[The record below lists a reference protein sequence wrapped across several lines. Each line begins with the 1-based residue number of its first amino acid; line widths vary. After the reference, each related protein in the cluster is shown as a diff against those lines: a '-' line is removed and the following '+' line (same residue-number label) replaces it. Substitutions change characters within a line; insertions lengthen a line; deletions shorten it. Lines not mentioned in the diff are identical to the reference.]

1 MISNS
6 GKTDFIL
13 LIEEYL
19 YNANLIQSYLTI
31 EKETSVSLFNYNK
44 ELSFL
49 RKLIIDGLWDECIKF
64 LKPLQNQNNF
74 DLKEAMYQI
83 KLEKF
88 VESMENDNNYDQNDF
103 EKQLSEIKALCSK
116 EKFASI
122 IKLLQPKSLKDN
134 KEYKNWTPLSGRHNC
149 FMKIRE
155 LLNGVFPINNESEI
169 KIKNN
174 VLEKTLL
181 KLCGEEK
188 VNQGEMIKHIN
199 NFLKNNNN
207 VMSPKEEKE
216 TKKVSNKNI
225 ASNNNITKSKEPL
238 RPISKTKQSTNNNIA
253 MVNQTNNILEP
264 SIPPLTITAI
274 NPPSNV
280 SSEPYD
286 PSSFYLGALLVDPQ
300 AIRTSCFNPKADHI
314 AIGTNSRSLKIYDLS
329 PITKLFSSNTNSTQI
344 VSPSLPL
351 LFEKENHH
359 QGSIYTLDWSSD
371 GELIASG
378 SNDKIIKIIVS
389 PDANSTN
396 ILEMIIPGHKGT
408 VRSVLF
414 NPEDKLTLFSGGTVD
429 TNIFL
434 WDTESGKQKGTLLG
448 HSSDIH
454 SIKSCLI
461 PSVHL
466 IGSCEKN
473 NIVNFWDIRT
483 NQIQNTISIKKHS
496 SANDLSFSTSL
507 VAVAHIDGYISII
520 DYLTKAVIKEIKVSD
535 SEVRSVNFSQNGK
548 YLLCGGFE
556 HKIRIYDVC
565 NDFNQI
571 KVLEHEDRVVSCKW
585 HHQLP
590 IISSTSADKTAR
602 VWIPKI
608 Y

>member
-1 MISNS
+1 MNSNCW
-6 GKTDFIL
+6 KTELIL

-31 EKETSVSLFNYNK
+31 EKETSVSLFSYSK
-44 ELSFL
+44 ELSFI

-64 LKPLQNQNNF
+64 LKPLQYQNNF
-74 DLKEAMYQI
+74 DIKEAMYQL

-88 VESMENDNNYDQNDF
+88 IESMENENNYDQNDF
-103 EKQLSEIKALCSK
+103 ERQLSEIKVLCSK
-116 EKFASI
+116 ETFASI
-122 IKLLQPKSLKDN
+122 IKMLQQKSFKDN

-155 LLNGVFPINNESEI
+155 LLNGIFPMKDSEI

-174 VLEKTLL
+174 ILEKTLL

-188 VNQGEMIKHIN
+188 VNQGEIFKQIN
-199 NFLKNNNN
+199 HFLINKQNAFIQ
-207 VMSPKEEKE
+207 KEEKE
-216 TKKVSNKNI
+216 TKKSTNKTNT
-225 ASNNNITKSKEPL
+225 SSQLKTKEPL
-238 RPISKTKQSTNNNIA
+238 RPISKTKQSTNIN
-253 MVNQTNNILEP
+253 NNILEP

-274 NPPSNV
+274 NPPSNI
-280 SSEPYD
+280 SSAPYD

-300 AIRTSCFNPKADHI
+300 AIRTSCFNPKGDHI
-314 AIGTNSRSLKIYDLS
+314 AIGTNSRTLKIYDLS
-329 PITKLFSSNTNSTQI
+329 PITKLFSSNSNSTKI

-359 QGSIYTLDWSSD
+359 QGSIYTLDWSND

-396 ILEMIIPGHKGT
+396 ILEMVIPGHKGT

-414 NPEDKLTLFSGGTVD
+414 NPEDKGTLFSGGTID

-434 WDTESGKQKGTLLG
+434 WDTESGKQKGSLIG

-473 NIVNFWDIRT
+473 NIVNFWDIRS
-483 NQIQNTISIKKHS
+483 NQIQNTITLKKHS

-507 VAVAHIDGYISII
+507 VAVAHTDGYISII

-548 YLLCGGFE
+548 YLLCGGFD

-571 KVLEHEDRVVSCKW
+571 KVLDHEDRVVSCKW
-585 HHQLP
+585 HHKLP

>member
-1 MISNS
+1 MNSNCW
-6 GKTDFIL
+6 KTELIL

-31 EKETSVSLFNYNK
+31 EKETSVSLFSYNK
-44 ELSFL
+44 ELSFI

-64 LKPLQNQNNF
+64 LKPLQYQNNF
-74 DLKEAMYQI
+74 DIKEAMYQL

-88 VESMENDNNYDQNDF
+88 IESMENENNYDQNDF
-103 EKQLSEIKALCSK
+103 EKQLSEIKVLCSK
-116 EKFASI
+116 ETFASI
-122 IKLLQPKSLKDN
+122 IKMLQPKSFKDN

-155 LLNGVFPINNESEI
+155 LLNGIFPMKDSEI

-174 VLEKTLL
+174 ILEKTLL

-188 VNQGEMIKHIN
+188 VNQGEMFKQIN
-199 NFLKNNNN
+199 HFLINKQ
-207 VMSPKEEKE
+207 SAFIQKEEKE
-216 TKKVSNKNI
+216 TKKSTNKTNT
-225 ASNNNITKSKEPL
+225 SSQLKTKEPL
-238 RPISKTKQSTNNNIA
+238 RPISKTKQSTNIN
-253 MVNQTNNILEP
+253 NNILEP

-274 NPPSNV
+274 NPPSNI
-280 SSEPYD
+280 SSDPYD

-300 AIRTSCFNPKADHI
+300 AIRTSCFNPKGDHI
-314 AIGTNSRSLKIYDLS
+314 AIGTNSRTLKIYDLS
-329 PITKLFSSNTNSTQI
+329 PITKLFSSNSNSTKI

-359 QGSIYTLDWSSD
+359 QGSIYTLDWSND

-396 ILEMIIPGHKGT
+396 ILEMVIPGHKGT

-414 NPEDKLTLFSGGTVD
+414 NPEDKGTLFSGGTID

-434 WDTESGKQKGTLLG
+434 WDTESGKQKGSLIG

-473 NIVNFWDIRT
+473 NIVNFWDIRS
-483 NQIQNTISIKKHS
+483 NQIQNTITLKKHS

-507 VAVAHIDGYISII
+507 VAVAHTDGYISII

-548 YLLCGGFE
+548 YLLCGGFD

-571 KVLEHEDRVVSCKW
+571 KVLDHEDRVVSCKW
-585 HHQLP
+585 HRQLP

>member
-1 MISNS
+1 MNSNCW
-6 GKTDFIL
+6 KTELIL

-31 EKETSVSLFNYNK
+31 EKETSVSLFSYSK
-44 ELSFL
+44 ELSFI

-64 LKPLQNQNNF
+64 LKPLQYQNNF
-74 DLKEAMYQI
+74 DIKEAMYQL

-88 VESMENDNNYDQNDF
+88 IESMENENNYDQNDF
-103 EKQLSEIKALCSK
+103 EKQLSEIKVLCSK
-116 EKFASI
+116 ETFASI
-122 IKLLQPKSLKDN
+122 IKMLQPKSFKDN

-155 LLNGVFPINNESEI
+155 LLNGIFPMKDSEI

-174 VLEKTLL
+174 ILEKTLL

-188 VNQGEMIKHIN
+188 VNQGEMFKQIN
-199 NFLKNNNN
+199 HFLINKQ
-207 VMSPKEEKE
+207 SAFIQKEEKE
-216 TKKVSNKNI
+216 TKKSTNKTNTSSQI
-225 ASNNNITKSKEPL
+225 KAKEPL
-238 RPISKTKQSTNNNIA
+238 RPISKTKQSTNIN
-253 MVNQTNNILEP
+253 NNILEP

-274 NPPSNV
+274 NPPSNI

-300 AIRTSCFNPKADHI
+300 AIRTSCFNPKGDHI
-314 AIGTNSRSLKIYDLS
+314 AIGTNSRTLKIYDLS
-329 PITKLFSSNTNSTQI
+329 PITKLFSSISNSTKI

-359 QGSIYTLDWSSD
+359 QGSIYTLDWSND

-396 ILEMIIPGHKGT
+396 ILEMVIPGHKGT

-414 NPEDKLTLFSGGTVD
+414 NPEDKGTLFSGGTID

-434 WDTESGKQKGTLLG
+434 WDTESGKQKGSLIG

-473 NIVNFWDIRT
+473 NIVNFWDIRS
-483 NQIQNTISIKKHS
+483 NQIQNTITLKKHS

-507 VAVAHIDGYISII
+507 VAVAHTDGYISII
-520 DYLTKAVIKEIKVSD
+520 DYLTKAIIKEIKVSD

-548 YLLCGGFE
+548 YLLCGGFD

-571 KVLEHEDRVVSCKW
+571 KVLDHEDRVVSCKW

>member
-1 MISNS
+1 MNSNCW
-6 GKTDFIL
+6 KTELIL

-31 EKETSVSLFNYNK
+31 EKETSVSLFSYNK
-44 ELSFL
+44 ELSFI

-64 LKPLQNQNNF
+64 LKPLQYQNNF
-74 DLKEAMYQI
+74 DIKEAMYQL

-88 VESMENDNNYDQNDF
+88 IESIENENNYDQNDL
-103 EKQLSEIKALCSK
+103 EKQLSEIKILCSK
-116 EKFASI
+116 ETFASI
-122 IKLLQPKSLKDN
+122 IKMLQPKSFKDN

-155 LLNGVFPINNESEI
+155 LLNGVFPINKESEI

-174 VLEKTLL
+174 ILEKTLL

-188 VNQGEMIKHIN
+188 VNQGEMLKQMNHFLIN
-199 NFLKNNNN
+199 KQCIQ
-207 VMSPKEEKE
+207 KEEKE
-216 TKKVSNKNI
+216 TKRNKTTT
-225 ASNNNITKSKEPL
+225 SNNSQLKSKEPL
-238 RPISKTKQSTNNNIA
+238 RPISKTKQSTNIN
-253 MVNQTNNILEP
+253 NNILEP

-274 NPPSNV
+274 NPPSNI
-280 SSEPYD
+280 SSAPYD

-300 AIRTSCFNPKADHI
+300 AIRTSCFNPKGDHI
-314 AIGTNSRSLKIYDLS
+314 AIGTNSRTLKIYDLS
-329 PITKLFSSNTNSTQI
+329 PITKLFSSNSNSTKI

-359 QGSIYTLDWSSD
+359 QGSIYTLDWSND

-396 ILEMIIPGHKGT
+396 ILEMVIPGHKGT
-408 VRSVLF
+408 VRCVLF
-414 NPEDKLTLFSGGTVD
+414 NPEDKGTLFSGGTID

-434 WDTESGKQKGTLLG
+434 WDTESGKQKGSLIC

-473 NIVNFWDIRT
+473 NIVNFWDIRS
-483 NQIQNTISIKKHS
+483 NQIQNTITVKNHS

-507 VAVAHIDGYISII
+507 VAVAHTDGYISII
-520 DYLTKAVIKEIKVSD
+520 DYLTKDVINEIKVSD

-548 YLLCGGFE
+548 YLLCGGFD

-571 KVLEHEDRVVSCKW
+571 KVLDHEDRVVSCKW
-585 HHQLP
+585 HYELP

>member
-1 MISNS
+1 MNSNCW
-6 GKTDFIL
+6 KTELIL

-31 EKETSVSLFNYNK
+31 EKETSVSLFSYSK
-44 ELSFL
+44 ELSFI

-64 LKPLQNQNNF
+64 LKPLQYQNNF
-74 DLKEAMYQI
+74 DIKEAMYQL

-88 VESMENDNNYDQNDF
+88 IESMENENNYDQNDF
-103 EKQLSEIKALCSK
+103 EKQLSEIKVLCSK
-116 EKFASI
+116 ETFASI
-122 IKLLQPKSLKDN
+122 IKMLQPKSFKDN
-134 KEYKNWTPLSGRHNC
+134 KEYKNWTPLSGRYNC

-155 LLNGVFPINNESEI
+155 LLNGIFPMKDSEI
-169 KIKNN
+169 KINN
-174 VLEKTLL
+174 NILEKTLL

-188 VNQGEMIKHIN
+188 VNQGEMFKQIN
-199 NFLKNNNN
+199 HFLINKQNAFIQ
-207 VMSPKEEKE
+207 KEEKE
-216 TKKVSNKNI
+216 TKKSTNKTNT
-225 ASNNNITKSKEPL
+225 SSQLKTKEPL
-238 RPISKTKQSTNNNIA
+238 RPISKTKQSTNIN
-253 MVNQTNNILEP
+253 NNILEP

-274 NPPSNV
+274 NPPSNI
-280 SSEPYD
+280 SSDPYD

-300 AIRTSCFNPKADHI
+300 AIRTSCFNPKGDHI
-314 AIGTNSRSLKIYDLS
+314 AIGTNSRTLKIYDLS
-329 PITKLFSSNTNSTQI
+329 PITKLFSSNSNSTKI

-359 QGSIYTLDWSSD
+359 QGSIYTLDWSND

-396 ILEMIIPGHKGT
+396 ILEMVIPGHKGT

-414 NPEDKLTLFSGGTVD
+414 NPEDKGTLFSGGTID

-434 WDTESGKQKGTLLG
+434 WDTESGKQKGSLIG

-473 NIVNFWDIRT
+473 NIVNFWDIRS
-483 NQIQNTISIKKHS
+483 NQIQNTITLKKHS

-507 VAVAHIDGYISII
+507 VAVAHTDGYISII

-548 YLLCGGFE
+548 YLLCGGFD

-571 KVLEHEDRVVSCKW
+571 KVLDHEDRVVSCKW

>member
-1 MISNS
+1 MNSNCW
-6 GKTDFIL
+6 KTDLIL

-31 EKETSVSLFNYNK
+31 EKETSVSLFSYNK
-44 ELSFL
+44 ELSFI

-64 LKPLQNQNNF
+64 LKPLQYQNNF
-74 DLKEAMYQI
+74 DIKEAMYQL

-88 VESMENDNNYDQNDF
+88 IESIENENNYDQNDL
-103 EKQLSEIKALCSK
+103 EKQLSEIKILCSK
-116 EKFASI
+116 ETFASI
-122 IKLLQPKSLKDN
+122 IKMLQPKSFKDN

-155 LLNGVFPINNESEI
+155 LLNGVFPINKESEI

-174 VLEKTLL
+174 ILEKTLL

-188 VNQGEMIKHIN
+188 VNQGEMLKQIN
-199 NFLKNNNN
+199 HFLINKQCIQ
-207 VMSPKEEKE
+207 KEEKE
-216 TKKVSNKNI
+216 TKRNKTTT
-225 ASNNNITKSKEPL
+225 SNNSQLKSKEPL
-238 RPISKTKQSTNNNIA
+238 RPISKTKQSINTN
-253 MVNQTNNILEP
+253 NNILEP

-274 NPPSNV
+274 NPPSTI
-280 SSEPYD
+280 SSDPYD

-300 AIRTSCFNPKADHI
+300 AIRTSCFNPKGNHI
-314 AIGTNSRSLKIYDLS
+314 AIGTNSRTLKIYDLS
-329 PITKLFSSNTNSTQI
+329 PITKLFSSNSNTTKN

-359 QGSIYTLDWSSD
+359 QGSIYTLDWSND

-396 ILEMIIPGHKGT
+396 ILEMVIPGHKGT
-408 VRSVLF
+408 VRCVLF
-414 NPEDKLTLFSGGTVD
+414 NPEDKGTLFSGGTID

-434 WDTESGKQKGTLLG
+434 WDTESGKQKGALIG

-473 NIVNFWDIRT
+473 NIVNFWDIRS
-483 NQIQNTISIKKHS
+483 NQIQNTITLKNHS

-507 VAVAHIDGYISII
+507 VAVAHTDGYISII
-520 DYLTKAVIKEIKVSD
+520 DYLTKDVINEIKVSD

-548 YLLCGGFE
+548 YLLCGGFD

-571 KVLEHEDRVVSCKW
+571 KVLDHEDRVVSCKW
-585 HHQLP
+585 HYELP

>member
-1 MISNS
+1 MNSNCW
-6 GKTDFIL
+6 KTELIL

-31 EKETSVSLFNYNK
+31 EKETSVSLFSYSK
-44 ELSFL
+44 ELSFI

-64 LKPLQNQNNF
+64 LKPLQYQNNF
-74 DLKEAMYQI
+74 DIKEAMYQL

-88 VESMENDNNYDQNDF
+88 IESMENENNYDQNDF
-103 EKQLSEIKALCSK
+103 ERQLSEIKVLCSK
-116 EKFASI
+116 ETFASI
-122 IKLLQPKSLKDN
+122 IKMLQPKSFKDN

-155 LLNGVFPINNESEI
+155 LLNGIFPMKDSEI

-174 VLEKTLL
+174 ILEKTLL

-188 VNQGEMIKHIN
+188 VNQGEMFKQIN
-199 NFLKNNNN
+199 HFLINKQNAFIQ
-207 VMSPKEEKE
+207 KEEKE
-216 TKKVSNKNI
+216 TKKSTNKTNTSSQI
-225 ASNNNITKSKEPL
+225 KTKEPL
-238 RPISKTKQSTNNNIA
+238 RPISKTKQSANI
-253 MVNQTNNILEP
+253 NNNILEP

-274 NPPSNV
+274 NPPSNI
-280 SSEPYD
+280 SSAPYD

-300 AIRTSCFNPKADHI
+300 AIRTSCFNPKGEHI
-314 AIGTNSRSLKIYDLS
+314 AIGTNSRTLKIYDLS
-329 PITKLFSSNTNSTQI
+329 PISKLFSSNSNSTKI

-359 QGSIYTLDWSSD
+359 QGSIYTLDWSND

-396 ILEMIIPGHKGT
+396 ILEMVIPGHKGT

-414 NPEDKLTLFSGGTVD
+414 NPEDKGTLFSGGTID

-434 WDTESGKQKGTLLG
+434 WDTESGKQKGSLIG

-473 NIVNFWDIRT
+473 NIVNFWDIRS
-483 NQIQNTISIKKHS
+483 NQIQNTITLKKHS
-496 SANDLSFSTSL
+496 SANDLSFSTSI
-507 VAVAHIDGYISII
+507 VAVAHTDGYISII

-548 YLLCGGFE
+548 YLLCGGFD

-571 KVLEHEDRVVSCKW
+571 KVLDHEDRVVSCKW
-585 HHQLP
+585 HHKLP

>member
-1 MISNS
+1 MNSNCW
-6 GKTDFIL
+6 KTELIL

-31 EKETSVSLFNYNK
+31 EKETSVSLFSYSK
-44 ELSFL
+44 ELSFI

-64 LKPLQNQNNF
+64 LKPLQYQNNF
-74 DLKEAMYQI
+74 DIKEAMYQL

-88 VESMENDNNYDQNDF
+88 IESMENENNYDQNDF
-103 EKQLSEIKALCSK
+103 ERQLSEIKVLCSK
-116 EKFASI
+116 ETFASI
-122 IKLLQPKSLKDN
+122 IKMLQPKSFKDN

-155 LLNGVFPINNESEI
+155 LLNGIFPMKDSEI

-174 VLEKTLL
+174 ILEKTLL

-188 VNQGEMIKHIN
+188 VNQGEMFKQIN
-199 NFLKNNNN
+199 HFLINKQNAFIQ
-207 VMSPKEEKE
+207 KEEKE
-216 TKKVSNKNI
+216 TKKSTNKTNT
-225 ASNNNITKSKEPL
+225 SSQLKTKEPL
-238 RPISKTKQSTNNNIA
+238 RPISKTKQSTNIN
-253 MVNQTNNILEP
+253 NNILEP

-274 NPPSNV
+274 NPPSNI
-280 SSEPYD
+280 SSDPYD

-300 AIRTSCFNPKADHI
+300 AIRTSCFNPKGDHI
-314 AIGTNSRSLKIYDLS
+314 AIGTNSRTLKIYDLS
-329 PITKLFSSNTNSTQI
+329 PITKLFSSNSNSTKI

-359 QGSIYTLDWSSD
+359 QGSIYTLDWSND

-396 ILEMIIPGHKGT
+396 ILEMVIPGHKGT

-414 NPEDKLTLFSGGTVD
+414 NPEDKGTLFSGGTID

-434 WDTESGKQKGTLLG
+434 WDTESGKQKGSLIG

-473 NIVNFWDIRT
+473 NVVNFWDIRS
-483 NQIQNTISIKKHS
+483 NQIQNTITLKKHS

-507 VAVAHIDGYISII
+507 VAVAHTDGYISII

-548 YLLCGGFE
+548 YLLCGGFD

-571 KVLEHEDRVVSCKW
+571 KVLDHEDRVVSCKW

>member
-1 MISNS
+1 MNSNCW
-6 GKTDFIL
+6 KTELIL

-31 EKETSVSLFNYNK
+31 EKETSVSLFSYNK
-44 ELSFL
+44 ELSFI

-64 LKPLQNQNNF
+64 LKPLQYQNNF
-74 DLKEAMYQI
+74 DIKEAMYQL

-88 VESMENDNNYDQNDF
+88 IESMENENNYDQNDF
-103 EKQLSEIKALCSK
+103 EKQLSEIKVLCSK
-116 EKFASI
+116 ETFASI
-122 IKLLQPKSLKDN
+122 IKMLQPKSFKDN

-155 LLNGVFPINNESEI
+155 LLNGIFPMKDSEI

-174 VLEKTLL
+174 ILEKTLL

-188 VNQGEMIKHIN
+188 VNQGEMFKQIN
-199 NFLKNNNN
+199 HFLINKQNAFIQ
-207 VMSPKEEKE
+207 KEEKE
-216 TKKVSNKNI
+216 TKKSTNKTNTSSQI
-225 ASNNNITKSKEPL
+225 KNKEPL
-238 RPISKTKQSTNNNIA
+238 RPISKTKQSTNIN
-253 MVNQTNNILEP
+253 NNILEP

-274 NPPSNV
+274 NPPSNI
-280 SSEPYD
+280 SSDPYD

-300 AIRTSCFNPKADHI
+300 AIRTSCFNPKGDHI
-314 AIGTNSRSLKIYDLS
+314 AIGTNSRTLKIYDLS
-329 PITKLFSSNTNSTQI
+329 PITKLFSSNSNSTKI

-359 QGSIYTLDWSSD
+359 QGSIYTLDWSND

-389 PDANSTN
+389 PDTNSTN
-396 ILEMIIPGHKGT
+396 ILEMVITGHKGT
-408 VRSVLF
+408 LRSVLF
-414 NPEDKLTLFSGGTVD
+414 NPEDKGTLFSGGTID

-434 WDTESGKQKGTLLG
+434 WDTESGKQKGSLIG

-473 NIVNFWDIRT
+473 NIVNFWDIRS
-483 NQIQNTISIKKHS
+483 NQIQNTITLKKHS

-507 VAVAHIDGYISII
+507 VAVAHTDGYISII

-548 YLLCGGFE
+548 YLLCGGFD

-571 KVLEHEDRVVSCKW
+571 KVLDHEDRVVSCKW

>member
-1 MISNS
+1 MNSNCW
-6 GKTDFIL
+6 KTELIL

-31 EKETSVSLFNYNK
+31 EKETSVSLFSYSK
-44 ELSFL
+44 ELSFI

-64 LKPLQNQNNF
+64 LKPLQYQNNF
-74 DLKEAMYQI
+74 DIKEAMYQL

-88 VESMENDNNYDQNDF
+88 IESMENENNYDQNDF
-103 EKQLSEIKALCSK
+103 EKQLSEIKVLCSK
-116 EKFASI
+116 ETFASI
-122 IKLLQPKSLKDN
+122 IKMLQPKSFKDN

-155 LLNGVFPINNESEI
+155 LLNGIFPMKDSEI

-174 VLEKTLL
+174 ILEKTLL

-188 VNQGEMIKHIN
+188 VNQGEMFKQIN
-199 NFLKNNNN
+199 NFLINKQNAFIQ
-207 VMSPKEEKE
+207 KEEKE
-216 TKKVSNKNI
+216 TKKSTNKTNTSSQI
-225 ASNNNITKSKEPL
+225 KTKEPL
-238 RPISKTKQSTNNNIA
+238 RPISKTKQSTNIN
-253 MVNQTNNILEP
+253 NNILEP

-274 NPPSNV
+274 NPPSNI
-280 SSEPYD
+280 SSDPYD

-300 AIRTSCFNPKADHI
+300 AIRTSCFNPKGDHI
-314 AIGTNSRSLKIYDLS
+314 AIGTNSRTLKIYDLS
-329 PITKLFSSNTNSTQI
+329 PITKLFSSNSNSTKI

-359 QGSIYTLDWSSD
+359 QGSIYTLDWSND

-396 ILEMIIPGHKGT
+396 ILEMVIPGHKGT

-414 NPEDKLTLFSGGTVD
+414 NPEDKGTLFSGGTID

-434 WDTESGKQKGTLLG
+434 WDTESGKQKGSLIG

-473 NIVNFWDIRT
+473 NIVNFWDIRS
-483 NQIQNTISIKKHS
+483 NQIQNTITLKKHS

-507 VAVAHIDGYISII
+507 VAVAHTDGYISII

-548 YLLCGGFE
+548 YLLCGGFD

-571 KVLEHEDRVVSCKW
+571 KVLDHEDRVVSCKW

>member
-1 MISNS
+1 MNSNCW
-6 GKTDFIL
+6 KTELIL

-31 EKETSVSLFNYNK
+31 EKETSVSLFSYNK
-44 ELSFL
+44 ELSFI

-64 LKPLQNQNNF
+64 LKPLQYQNNF
-74 DLKEAMYQI
+74 DIKEAMYQL

-88 VESMENDNNYDQNDF
+88 IESMENENNYDQNDF
-103 EKQLSEIKALCSK
+103 ERQLSEIKVLCSK
-116 EKFASI
+116 ETFASI
-122 IKLLQPKSLKDN
+122 IKMLQPKSFKDN
-134 KEYKNWTPLSGRHNC
+134 KEYKNWTPLSGRYNC

-155 LLNGVFPINNESEI
+155 LLNGIFPMKDSEI
-169 KIKNN
+169 KINN
-174 VLEKTLL
+174 NILEKTLL

-188 VNQGEMIKHIN
+188 VNQGEMFKQIN
-199 NFLKNNNN
+199 HFLINKQN
-207 VMSPKEEKE
+207 PFIQKEEKE
-216 TKKVSNKNI
+216 TKKSTNKTNT
-225 ASNNNITKSKEPL
+225 SSQLKTKEPL
-238 RPISKTKQSTNNNIA
+238 RPISKTKQSTNIN
-253 MVNQTNNILEP
+253 NNILEP

-274 NPPSNV
+274 NPPSNI
-280 SSEPYD
+280 SSDPYD

-300 AIRTSCFNPKADHI
+300 AIRTSCFNPKGDHI
-314 AIGTNSRSLKIYDLS
+314 AIGTNSRTLKIYDLS
-329 PITKLFSSNTNSTQI
+329 PITKLFSSNSNSTKI

-359 QGSIYTLDWSSD
+359 QGSIYTLDWSND

-396 ILEMIIPGHKGT
+396 ILEMVIPGHKGT

-414 NPEDKLTLFSGGTVD
+414 NPEDKGTLFSGGTID

-434 WDTESGKQKGTLLG
+434 WDTESGKQKGSLIG

-473 NIVNFWDIRT
+473 NVVNFWDIRS
-483 NQIQNTISIKKHS
+483 NQIQNTITLKKHS

-507 VAVAHIDGYISII
+507 VAVAHTDGYISII
-520 DYLTKAVIKEIKVSD
+520 DYLTKAIIKEIKVSD

-548 YLLCGGFE
+548 YLLCGGFD

-571 KVLEHEDRVVSCKW
+571 KVLDHEDRVVSCKW